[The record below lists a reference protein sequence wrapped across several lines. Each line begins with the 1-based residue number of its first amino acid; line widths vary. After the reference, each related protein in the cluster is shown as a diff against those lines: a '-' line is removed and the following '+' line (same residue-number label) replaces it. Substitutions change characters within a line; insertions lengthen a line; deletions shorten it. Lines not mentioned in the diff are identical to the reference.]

1 MSKKNEKKLLQAE
14 GKQKDSNEWK
24 LSEPQ
29 SKIPPET
36 PKPKN
41 PVSKRQD
48 ATD

>member
-14 GKQKDSNEWK
+14 GIQKDSSDWK
-24 LSEPQ
+24 LSEPEA
-29 SKIPPET
+29 KTPPET